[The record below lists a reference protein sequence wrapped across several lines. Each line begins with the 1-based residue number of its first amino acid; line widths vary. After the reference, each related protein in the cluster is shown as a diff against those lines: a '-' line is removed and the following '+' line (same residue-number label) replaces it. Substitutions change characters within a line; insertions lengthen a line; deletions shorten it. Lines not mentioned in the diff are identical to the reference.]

1 MIKVARCRRGRGTD
15 EGSTRRRL
23 AANRLRGE
31 FDDAGSRVRLAFGY
45 DLSHTSLVKTTISI
59 PDEDFDAAEQVA
71 EELGLSRSEL
81 YANAVREFVARRR
94 RQDVTDRLDEL
105 YGDRAVSSQLD
116 PVLAKLQSLS
126 LPKEDW

>member
-1 MIKVARCRRGRGTD
+1 M
-15 EGSTRRRL
+15 
-23 AANRLRGE
+23 
-31 FDDAGSRVRLAFGY
+31 
-45 DLSHTSLVKTTISI
+45 KTTISI

-105 YGDRAVSSQLD
+105 YGDRAVSSRLD